1 MLNYEKINK
10 YEFLW
15 ISFFLVMA
23 VGHIILIAYSL
34 ALEGPHIAQRV
45 TRAKPAELLESG
57 MFASPGVTYLE
68 RPARAEVVGVA
79 QAFAFLPAEIVLEKD
94 VETTFYLTSKDVI
107 HGYQVQ
113 GTNINVELIPG
124 EVASL
129 KYSFSQPGEYRLAC
143 NQYCGIGHQNMLAKV
158 IVVDDIDAYR
168 EEQMAASTTATQPT
182 QPTEMTEMT
191 SMPAAT
197 DTDGAAMD
205 EASMDEASADGA
217 LMASAAPSNWQ
228 EVGASTYSNNCAS
241 CHQGSGQGIAGAFP
255 PLAGHT
261 PDLVSVAGGRD
272 YLRNLLLYGMQGQ
285 IQVEGGNYNGVMPA
299 WAQLSNEQI
308 ASALNYVLTEWGN
321 ESDLPA
327 GFTLYSADEIEEAR
341 SSGLNGIQVHDMRGQ
356 LGL

>member
-1 MLNYEKINK
+1 MLDYEKINK

-34 ALEGPHIAQRV
+34 ALEGPHIATRV
-45 TRAKPAELLESG
+45 TRAKPAQLLESG
-57 MFASPGVTYLE
+57 IFANPGVTYLE

-79 QAFAFLPAEIVLEKD
+79 QAFAFAPSEIVLEKD
-94 VETTFYLTSKDVI
+94 VETTFYLTAKDVI

-124 EVASL
+124 EVATFT
-129 KYSFSQPGEYRLAC
+129 YSFSKPGEYRLAC
-143 NQYCGIGHQNMLAKV
+143 NQYCGIGHHNMLGKV
-158 IVVDDIDAYR
+158 IIVDDIDAYR
-168 EEQMAASTTATQPT
+168 QEQQMAAASSAPAASGAAD
-182 QPTEMTEMT
+182 MT
-191 SMPAAT
+191 SMPADTT
-197 DTDGAAMD
+197 DTTTETASDAAN
-205 EASMDEASADGA
+205 GA

-228 EVGASTYSNNCAS
+228 NIGATTYSNNCAS

-261 PDLVSVAGGRD
+261 PDLVTVEGGRD

-285 IQVEGGNYNGVMPA
+285 IQVEGANYNGVMPA
-299 WAQLSNEQI
+299 WAQLSNDQI
-308 ASALNYVLTEWGN
+308 ASTLNYVLTEWDN
-321 ESDLPA
+321 EGALPA
-327 GFTLYSADEIEEAR
+327 GFQLFSADEIEEAR
-341 SSGLNGIQVHDMRGQ
+341 AKRFNGIEVHDLRQQ

>member
-1 MLNYEKINK
+1 MLDYEKINK

-34 ALEGPHIAQRV
+34 ALEGPHIAERV
-45 TRAKPAELLESG
+45 MRAKPAELLESG
-57 MFASPGVTYLE
+57 MFTNPGVTYLE

-94 VETTFYLTSKDVI
+94 VEATFYLTSKDVI

-113 GTNINVELIPG
+113 GANINVELIPG
-124 EVASL
+124 EVASF
-129 KYSFSQPGEYRLAC
+129 KYSFSKPGEYRLAC

-158 IVVDDIDAYR
+158 IVVDDLEAYR
-168 EEQMAASTTATQPT
+168 EEQMATSAAASTQTTT
-182 QPTEMTEMT
+182 MT
-191 SMPAAT
+191 SMPATT
-197 DTDGAAMD
+197 DTADTGAADMGT
-205 EASMDEASADGA
+205 ADTAGA

-228 EVGASTYSNNCAS
+228 EVGASTYGNNCAS

-261 PDLVSVAGGRD
+261 PDLVDVEGGRD

-308 ASALNYVLTEWGN
+308 ASTLNYVLTEWGN
-321 ESDLPA
+321 EDALPA
-327 GFTLYSADEIEEAR
+327 GFQLFSADEIDEAR
-341 SSGLNGIQVHDMRGQ
+341 SNGLSGIQVHDMRQQ

>member
-10 YEFLW
+10 YEFIW

-34 ALEGPHIAQRV
+34 ALEGPHIAERV

-124 EVASL
+124 EVASF

-168 EEQMAASTTATQPT
+168 EEQIAASTTT
-182 QPTEMTEMT
+182 TETTEMT

-197 DTDGAAMD
+197 DTDSAPMG
-205 EASMDEASADGA
+205 EARADGA

-228 EVGASTYSNNCAS
+228 DIGASTYSNNCAS

-261 PDLVSVAGGRD
+261 PDLVSVDGGRD

-308 ASALNYVLTEWGN
+308 ASTLNYVLTEWGN

-327 GFTLYSADEIEEAR
+327 GFTLFSADEIEEAR
-341 SSGLNGIQVHDMRGQ
+341 SNGLNGIQVHDMRGQ